1 MDRAT
6 KSYINNTNN
15 HNNKI
20 KKRRK
25 ISRLRLQKNAFVK
38 KWLTQPSKNQME
50 YKHIWCKQEQVV
62 QVQYTDLIIII
73 FFTLVMNLKINGRA
87 NYEKWATRTKWL
99 KTPVKS
105 SVTISSIMQELAI
118 RRRQLSREHN
128 ILNSWSKLTHHH

>member
-1 MDRAT
+1 MYRAT
-6 KSYINNTNN
+6 KSYINNINN

-50 YKHIWCKQEQVV
+50 YKRIWCKQEQVV

-73 FFTLVMNLKINGRA
+73 FFTLLMNLKINGRA
-87 NYEKWATRTKWL
+87 NYEEWATGTKWL
-99 KTPVKS
+99 KTPVQS